1 MVRHR
6 PAQKESRKMF
16 SINTNAAALTALS
29 SLNTTTAALDQTQT
43 EISTG
48 SRVSSA
54 SDNPAIYSIANSMTA
69 NQAGLSAV
77 QDSLSYGQSAV
88 SLASSAA
95 AQISSQLASLQQ
107 TVTQAQTG
115 GMDQSTMQNQVNAI
129 LTNINQMANS
139 ATFNGVNLLN
149 GSSPNL
155 SVVQDIQG
163 DQLTVANQNATTS
176 GLGLSNLATN
186 ASAMELSFNNSF
198 APANGDKVTLSD
210 GTKNYVFEFSDGS
223 APLTTTPN
231 ANTTVFAV
239 QVTPSS
245 QSNMQMVGAMISS
258 MNQQGF
264 GAVLNS
270 NGSLDIAGKG
280 ITEAASTATFTGG
293 GVSESA
299 VTGSTAAI
307 AIVQSAV
314 NQMNTKAAVLGA
326 ASQQIT
332 GMQSF
337 SSSLSN
343 SLTTGLGALTDADMA
358 AESAKLQSL
367 QTKQQLAIQSLSI
380 ANQQPQSLMSLF
392 RG

>member
-16 SINTNAAALTALS
+16 SINTNTSALAALQ
-29 SLNTTTAALDQTQT
+29 SLNSTAASLAQTQN

-48 SRVSSA
+48 SKVSSA
-54 SDNPAIYSIANSMTA
+54 SDNPAIYSIANTMTA

-95 AQISSQLASLQQ
+95 SQISSQLATLQQ

-115 GMDQSTMQNQVNAI
+115 GMDQTTMQNQVNAI
-129 LTNINQMANS
+129 LTNINKMASS
-139 ATFNGVNLLN
+139 ATFNGVNLLD
-149 GSSPNL
+149 GASGGL

-163 DQLTVANQNATTS
+163 DSLTVGNQTATAA
-176 GLGLSNLATN
+176 GLGISNLATN
-186 ASAMELSFNNSF
+186 ASAIQLTFDNTF
-198 APANGDKVTLSD
+198 AVANADKVTLSD
-210 GTKNYVFEFSDGS
+210 GTNSYVFEFSDGS
-223 APLTTTPN
+223 APLTTTPSST
-231 ANTTVFAV
+231 TTVFAV
-239 QVTPSS
+239 QVDPTT
-245 QSNMQMVGAMISS
+245 QSNMDMVGAMISA
-258 MNQQGF
+258 MKQQGF

-270 NGSLDIAGKG
+270 DGSLDIAGKG
-280 ITEAASTATFTGG
+280 VTSGSSTASFASGG
-293 GVSESA
+293 ATETS

-307 AIVQSAV
+307 ALVQSAV
-314 NQMNTKAAVLGA
+314 NQMNTKMAVLGA

-337 SSSLSN
+337 SSSLST

-380 ANQQPQSLMSLF
+380 ANQQPQSLMTLF
-392 RG
+392 R